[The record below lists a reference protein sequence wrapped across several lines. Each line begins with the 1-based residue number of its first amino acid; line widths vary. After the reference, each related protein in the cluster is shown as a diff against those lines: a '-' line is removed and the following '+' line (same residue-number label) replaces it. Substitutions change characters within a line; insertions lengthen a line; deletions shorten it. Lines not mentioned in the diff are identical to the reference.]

1 MIIDKT
7 YVYPSGLNAKRTVEE
22 VFHSSYLKTSS
33 CWEWKKKRFKNHYGC
48 FYYKGKYL
56 LAHRV
61 SFLFH
66 NPEAQLK
73 NLYVCHTCDNPSC
86 VNPEHLFLGTA
97 KENAQDSINKH
108 RALRAYGEK
117 AGNSK
122 LKLAEV
128 AQIISLRQ
136 QGSLCKDIQLQYP
149 QVSKAQISRVSRKL
163 QWQK

>member
-7 YVYPSGLNAKRTVEE
+7 YIYPSGKNAKKTTEE
-22 VFHSSYLKTSS
+22 VFHTSYLKTNS
-33 CWEWKKKRFKNHYGC
+33 CWIWSKKKFKNNYGC
-48 FYYKGKYL
+48 FYYKGRYL

-61 SFLFH
+61 SFLFY
-66 NPEAQLK
+66 NPEATLE
-73 NLYVCHTCDNPSC
+73 NLYVCHKCDNPSC

-97 KENAQDSINKH
+97 KENALDCINKH
-108 RALRAYGEK
+108 RAHRAYGEK

-122 LKLAEV
+122 LKVEDV
-128 AQIISLRQ
+128 NRIILLRQ
-136 QGSLCKDIQLQYP
+136 QGLLYKDIQLQYP